1 VKIVGYWS
9 GIVKGNDNSYM
20 KNKFKSGFAALVG
33 RPNVGKSSLLNSII
47 GQKITIISEKPQTT
61 RNALRGILTTDEYQV
76 VWIDTPGL
84 HRPLHQLGDQMN
96 RATRTVLFDV
106 DIILWILDAGAGL
119 TVADKKVAATLKGIS
134 TPVFVVWN
142 KNDLVA
148 PDEVLPQIIEFEKQ
162 FRVSAQTGQG
172 IPELLAE
179 VVNGLSAGPAFY
191 PPDQLTDHPERFIA
205 AEFLR
210 EQVLHFTEDEVPHA
224 IAVQVEEMKERTN
237 GRIYINATIYV
248 ERDSQKGIIIGA
260 KGERLKNIGQATRE
274 NLEQLL
280 DAPVYLSLWVKV
292 RKNWRNN
299 ETSLKE
305 FGYWEEEPSDN

>member
-1 VKIVGYWS
+1 MDVAKRMKDS
-9 GIVKGNDNSYM
+9 SFMNNNSYT
-20 KNKFKSGFAALVG
+20 NNTFKSGFVALAG
-33 RPNVGKSSLLNSII
+33 RPNVGKSSLLNSLI
-47 GQKITIISEKPQTT
+47 GQKITITSEKPQTT
-61 RNALRGILTTDEYQV
+61 RNTLRGILTTENYQV

-96 RATRTVLFDV
+96 RATRTVLFDA
-106 DIILWILDAGAGL
+106 DIILWVLDAGAGL
-119 TVADKKVAATLKGIS
+119 TAADKKVAATFEGVD
-134 TPVFVVWN
+134 TPIIAVWN
-142 KNDLVA
+142 KDDLMA
-148 PDEVLPQIIEFEKQ
+148 PGSLLPEIAGFDKQ

-172 IPELLAE
+172 LPELLSA
-179 VVNGLSAGPAFY
+179 VVDCLPPGPAFY

-224 IAVQVEEMKERTN
+224 IAVQVEEMKERSN

-260 KGERLKNIGQATRE
+260 KGERLKNIGQAARE
-274 NLEQLL
+274 NLERLL
-280 DAPVYLSLWVKV
+280 DAPVYISLWVKV

-299 ETSLKE
+299 ENFLKE
-305 FGYWEEEPSDN
+305 FGYWEEEPAD